1 MAAGFISKTL
11 STLLSSVARW
21 VEFCDGS
28 SAPVHGAVML
38 DPDTGLVNAFTKS
51 FSPRRY
57 SAGYADLS
65 PAATPTE
72 GVPAYLTIDGV
83 LCQLLLGADG
93 YALQGADGA
102 YLYGV
107 A

>member
-1 MAAGFISKTL
+1 MRFGL
-11 STLLSSVARW
+11 GLGLPN
-21 VEFCDGS
+21 
-28 SAPVHGAVML
+28 API
-38 DPDTGLVNAFTKS
+38 K
-51 FSPRRY
+51 
-57 SAGYADLS
+57 
-65 PAATPTE
+65 

-83 LCQLLLGADG
+83 LCVLLLGADG

>member
-1 MAAGFISKTL
+1 MAL
-11 STLLSSVARW
+11 NL
-21 VEFCDGS
+21 
-28 SAPVHGAVML
+28 
-38 DPDTGLVNAFTKS
+38 GLGLALTRNK
-51 FSPRRY
+51 
-57 SAGYADLS
+57 
-65 PAATPTE
+65 

>member
-1 MAAGFISKTL
+1 MSWPLRIAALNK
-11 STLLSSVARW
+11 
-21 VEFCDGS
+21 
-28 SAPVHGAVML
+28 
-38 DPDTGLVNAFTKS
+38 
-51 FSPRRY
+51 
-57 SAGYADLS
+57 
-65 PAATPTE
+65 

-83 LCQLLLGADG
+83 LCVLLLGADG